1 MSMRDHVPY
10 DEEILWEGRPSK
22 KSSILGAIFNPFLFV
37 MLAWIAMAVLLYV
50 IFLNGGTFENISSAR
65 TIVYKVFGVVFMLPT
80 LLYPA
85 RLIELILIFIHT
97 EYAITSRAVYC
108 RTGSTSVSTVVK
120 HFSDIT
126 NISVEQPSME
136 RLCETCDII
145 LTDRPPEMHGIRII
159 THQLVMPNVENYG
172 QVIKMIKDLMEG
184 ENKAKFANSTHFSGY
199 DKPLTDEDAAAE
211 DPFSNFGKTDAND
224 DERAVNSK
232 VVANDNEMAANDNV
246 STNNTA
252 PNNTKPA
259 ANSNAAANNAKPVT
273 NSKFK
278 LKQ

>member
-1 MSMRDHVPY
+1 MCSYDKIYLTTGEEEFKMSMRDHVPY

-22 KSSILGAIFNPFLFV
+22 KSSILGAIFNPFLYV

-50 IFLNGGTFENISSAR
+50 IFLNGGTFEDISSAR

-120 HFSDIT
+120 QLSDIT

-136 RLCETCDII
+136 KLCETCDII

-159 THQLVMPNVENYG
+159 TNQLVMPNVENYG

-184 ENKAKFANSTHFSGY
+184 ETKAKFANSTHFSGY

-211 DPFSNFGKTDAND
+211 DPFSNFGKTDT
-224 DERAVNSK
+224 
-232 VVANDNEMAANDNV
+232 NDNKPAANNNV
-246 STNNTA
+246 A
-252 PNNTKPA
+252 PNDTKPA
-259 ANSNAAANNAKPVT
+259 ANS
-273 NSKFK
+273 KFK
-278 LKQ
+278 LRQ